1 MALVSAL
8 RPLSPLLARPACR
21 LNLPASSFFT
31 SQPAPA
37 NVSVTTDEKGIA
49 VLSMGRGPVN
59 SLNKEFIEEL
69 NSSLTSVA
77 TEARGLVLTSSL
89 PSVFCAGL
97 EITEMHKPDLD
108 RLRQFWSSLQ
118 NLWITLYS
126 YPIPTAAAISGH
138 SPAGGC
144 LLAMCT
150 DYRVMQ
156 GPKFTIGLNETQLG
170 IVAPSWFKDTMLNT
184 VGQRQTELALMLGT
198 LFTAQQALDI
208 GMVDKVVETRE
219 ECSAAAYGVV
229 AQLARIPS
237 EARHTSKM
245 LMRQATLDN
254 LVNNKQADIDH
265 FANFIVKPSIQK
277 PLGQYLDAL
286 KAKAAAKKK

>member
-1 MALVSAL
+1 M
-8 RPLSPLLARPACR
+8 
-21 LNLPASSFFT
+21 
-31 SQPAPA
+31 Q
-37 NVSVTTDEKGIA
+37 VTTDEKGIA

-69 NSSLTSVA
+69 NSNLTSVA

-118 NLWITLYS
+118 VVIFCILLYKTEILFLNS
-126 YPIPTAAAISGH
+126 SKHCSTEPVDHSLQLPYPHGGRHQRPQSSRGL
-138 SPAGGC
+138 PAGHVHRLQSHAGGSPPC
-144 LLAMCT
+144 PAPLHNST
-150 DYRVMQ
+150 VGTEVHHRVKRDPARNCGSVLVQ
-156 GPKFTIGLNETQLG
+156 GDIELNCGVLTGVGQ
-170 IVAPSWFKDTMLNT
+170 DTMLNT

-229 AQLARIPS
+229 AQLARYS
-237 EARHTSKM
+237 
-245 LMRQATLDN
+245 TLSYLYCTALWQDP
-254 LVNNKQADIDH
+254 LRGPTHEQDAD
-265 FANFIVKPSIQK
+265 
-277 PLGQYLDAL
+277 
-286 KAKAAAKKK
+286 AAGHAG